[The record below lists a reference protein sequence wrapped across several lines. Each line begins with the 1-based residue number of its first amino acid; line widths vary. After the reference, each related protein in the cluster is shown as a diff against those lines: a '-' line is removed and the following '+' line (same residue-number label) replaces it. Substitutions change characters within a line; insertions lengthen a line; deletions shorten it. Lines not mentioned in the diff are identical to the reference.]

1 VTITQEFELPAIKMN
16 KDKVEVIP
24 IVRQTPPSDLIT
36 QLSTISDKFECAF
49 NDKNSLVA
57 SVIIRL
63 EKIEGKRVVNN
74 IPNDLPHVDS
84 QGVFIQP
91 HWQCGTLTGFYPGQ
105 SPLPKLTPVKLPQDG
120 LTTRLVRW

>member
-49 NDKNSLVA
+49 NDKNSLVP

-84 QGVFIQP
+84 QGVLHSTTLAI
-91 HWQCGTLTGFYPGQ
+91 WYADGILSGTITIAQTDPCKIAPGRFNHP
-105 SPLPKLTPVKLPQDG
+105 SG
-120 LTTRLVRW
+120 